1 MNKYFLTIFFKIFT
15 PFIIVFSIYV
25 FISYNTSIKNIEK
38 SYREILKNYWI
49 LISKLNIE
57 DEKHI
62 ENLLQPVKDND
73 IRISL
78 INKNGKVILDSAI
91 NNNELNQMD
100 NHINRKE
107 VEMAIQGYE
116 YYDIRKSATTG
127 RYSIYYAKEYKNNY
141 ILRIIS
147 DGAIFHNL
155 YSKTKKD
162 IIIFFTIFFILIVLI
177 THYISYKISLP
188 VIELLKT
195 VKAINNK
202 EDNYILPDIHDKVMN
217 DTASIIYNINKQLL
231 KEQESLVTERS
242 ILSNLINYIDE
253 SVILC
258 NEKGEVIKVNDVCS
272 ILFNSKIVENNHI
285 LENIKDYDTSVFFSQ
300 ILEKDSGSFK
310 NILHEKV
317 YEINVKELNSY
328 KLIIIRDITAESDYN
343 DFKAELTANIAH
355 EIKTPVAIIM
365 AASETLINDD
375 NMPKELSHKFLN
387 KINNGSKRLNNIIN
401 QILEL
406 YKMENTGLYI
416 EEKAVIKNI
425 VDNLLIKESNKNVVI
440 KNLSTKEY
448 EIDSFHVEM
457 ILTNLINNAI
467 KYSTGKNIDV
477 LIYDKDNKL
486 IIEVADYGPLI
497 DEKER
502 KRIFE
507 RFYTVSKSRN
517 NSGFGLGLSI
527 VKHITLLYGGKAYIY
542 ANENNGNT
550 FKIEMY
556 GRI

>member
-91 NNNELNQMD
+91 NNNELHQMD

>member
-91 NNNELNQMD
+91 NNNELHQMD

-258 NEKGEVIKVNDVCS
+258 NEKGEVRK
-272 ILFNSKIVENNHI
+272 
-285 LENIKDYDTSVFFSQ
+285 Y
-300 ILEKDSGSFK
+300 
-310 NILHEKV
+310 
-317 YEINVKELNSY
+317 
-328 KLIIIRDITAESDYN
+328 
-343 DFKAELTANIAH
+343 
-355 EIKTPVAIIM
+355 
-365 AASETLINDD
+365 
-375 NMPKELSHKFLN
+375 
-387 KINNGSKRLNNIIN
+387 KRL
-401 QILEL
+401 
-406 YKMENTGLYI
+406 
-416 EEKAVIKNI
+416 
-425 VDNLLIKESNKNVVI
+425 
-440 KNLSTKEY
+440 
-448 EIDSFHVEM
+448 
-457 ILTNLINNAI
+457 
-467 KYSTGKNIDV
+467 
-477 LIYDKDNKL
+477 
-486 IIEVADYGPLI
+486 
-497 DEKER
+497 
-502 KRIFE
+502 
-507 RFYTVSKSRN
+507 
-517 NSGFGLGLSI
+517 
-527 VKHITLLYGGKAYIY
+527 
-542 ANENNGNT
+542 
-550 FKIEMY
+550 
-556 GRI
+556 

>member
-162 IIIFFTIFFILIVLI
+162 IIIFFTIFFILIVLV

-217 DTASIIYNINKQLL
+217 DTASIIYDINKQLL
-231 KEQESLVTERS
+231 KEQENLVTERS

-440 KNLSTKEY
+440 KNLSTKEH

>member
-231 KEQESLVTERS
+231 KEQENLVTERS

>member
-91 NNNELNQMD
+91 NNNELHQMD

-231 KEQESLVTERS
+231 KEQENLVTERS

>member
-91 NNNELNQMD
+91 NNNELHQMD

-162 IIIFFTIFFILIVLI
+162 IIIFFTIFFILIILI

-188 VIELLKT
+188 VIELSKT

-202 EDNYILPDIHDKVMN
+202 EDNYILPYIHDKVMN

-231 KEQESLVTERS
+231 KEQECLVTERS

-272 ILFNSKIVENNHI
+272 ILFNSKIVEHNHI

-300 ILEKDSGSFK
+300 ILEKYSGSFK

-375 NMPKELSHKFLN
+375 NMPKELSYKFLN

-416 EEKAVIKNI
+416 EEKTVIKNI

-477 LIYDKDNKL
+477 LIYDEDNKL

>member
-91 NNNELNQMD
+91 NNNELHQMD

-162 IIIFFTIFFILIVLI
+162 IIIFFTIFFILIVLV